1 MSVKP
6 MSAVHV
12 THLKSI
18 QIVPDGAAG
27 VEWGTGALREREGDT
42 LTRSL
47 VVRGSPCYRQLDF
60 NSGRSALPQP
70 RQNSRGDGRSAP
82 SARSKR
88 ALILEVATEQF
99 GREGYEH
106 SKWADVAKA
115 VGIGSTALYH
125 YFESKL
131 HCLYEI
137 MAEALQDELEKF
149 ERITKEHDD
158 FTEGLVAVLESVFD
172 LTEHE
177 VLRNRLLVSEQVLV
191 GVHRTSA
198 REEEARQLARARTR
212 DLEFA
217 WATFLTRG
225 MEQGAIPEADAR
237 LLTRA
242 ILGLYNSVFHWYR
255 PRGTLALSDVADF
268 YVPRCLAVAGLPM
281 DAAGGAAATGGQAPR
296 KASRSSA
303 PSARRARA

>member
-1 MSVKP
+1 MTAP
-6 MSAVHV
+6 GPHW
-12 THLKSI
+12 
-18 QIVPDGAAG
+18 AG
-27 VEWGTGALREREGDT
+27 GRRHRRGLVSSFIRVQLRG
-42 LTRSL
+42 LSQ
-47 VVRGSPCYRQLDF
+47 V
-60 NSGRSALPQP
+60 PQP
-70 RQNSRGDGRSAP
+70 RQSQTVRRNGPRGP
-82 SARSKR
+82 SSRSKR
-88 ALILEVATEQF
+88 AAILDVATDLF

-106 SKWADVAKA
+106 SKWADVAAA

-137 MAEALQDELEKF
+137 MAEALEADREKF
-149 ERITKEHDD
+149 ERITAEHDE
-158 FTEGLVAVLESVFD
+158 FVAALTAVLEGAFD
-172 LTEHE
+172 LSEHD

-191 GVHRTSA
+191 GVHRTSV

-237 LLTRA
+237 LLPRA

-255 PRGTLALSDVADF
+255 PRGDLELAEVADF
-268 YVPRCLAVAGLPM
+268 YVRRCLAVAGLPM
-281 DAAGGAAATGGQAPR
+281 DAADAGAGRPRGAAKGRRASSSRSSSKRARAGQAATG
-296 KASRSSA
+296 SR
-303 PSARRARA
+303 